1 MFQEIYAKALSIWE
15 KPRCYA
21 CFEDDADVNAEMTL
35 KNLTV
40 KFFRRMNAYSACR
53 DQFYHNTSEICV
65 QCRSAYDKIKKFVT
79 KHYEAGGESTCSD
92 VSDLWNK
99 TQRQWSVHFRCH
111 VVPKDTFLLG
121 AFTSVIFLL
130 PVIFYISMYI
140 NSEVKRQSIDRMK
153 RASESAVMSD
163 TEMEDDH
170 DTL

>member
-1 MFQEIYAKALSIWE
+1 MWSFQAQECFLIYTLFSFPQKA
-15 KPRCYA
+15 
-21 CFEDDADVNAEMTL
+21 
-35 KNLTV
+35 
-40 KFFRRMNAYSACR
+40 
-53 DQFYHNTSEICV
+53 
-65 QCRSAYDKIKKFVT
+65 

-153 RASESAVMSD
+153 VSPWPCPYISHDSLICIKRLKRKAHRRMMGSLIYIPFSFAESLRKRRYVGYRDGRRPRYALTVYWAYS
-163 TEMEDDH
+163 H
-170 DTL
+170 LAF